1 MGGLAI
7 LTSTTAS
14 NKPTLKQ
21 SARYQAM
28 ESLTAVFQ
36 EGAYVNHVVSQTIQD
51 QAVVPRDQ
59 ALYTQLVYG
68 TLQYQIP
75 LEALFSHMVKR
86 PNRVKKWLKQLI
98 LLSYYQYYYLDAI
111 PEHAIVNEAVR
122 IAKKRGNASLGRF
135 ANGVLRNSFR
145 QYPDLETFIGE
156 KAASEVE
163 VASLRYSLP
172 TYWVTYFRDRFG
184 KEAEDLMA
192 SLNQA
197 PATAIRI
204 LDSDRAAAIIQ
215 GLEDEGYV
223 LEASP
228 INASSY
234 RVTKGNPANSQA
246 FKQGLI
252 TIQDESASLA
262 AQALNVQAGDRVLD
276 ACAAPGG
283 KTVQLAQAV
292 GDQGQVYAYD
302 IQDAKLPLIEENLER
317 TGLRDRVQV
326 ASQDARHLGQ
336 NFEAESLDRVLVDA
350 PCSGVG
356 LFRRKPDTRYHKEAA
371 DLTALQAIQVAILD
385 EVTPLLKKSGLL
397 TYSTCTITEEENQ
410 AVVAAYLDRHPE
422 MALEAV
428 PVKEAALQRAQ
439 TAQGCLEILPHYYS
453 SDGFFIANFR
463 KETEGSD

>member
-1 MGGLAI
+1 M
-7 LTSTTAS
+7 TSTTAS
-14 NKPTLKQ
+14 NKPSLKQ
-21 SARYQAM
+21 TARYQAM
-28 ESLTAVFQ
+28 ETLTAVFQ
-36 EGAYVNHVVSQTIQD
+36 EGAYVNHVLSQTIQD
-51 QAVVPRDQ
+51 QAVASRDQ

-68 TLQYQIP
+68 TIQYQIP
-75 LEALFSHMVKR
+75 LEALFEHMVKR
-86 PNRVKKWLKQLI
+86 PKRVKKWLKQLL

-122 IAKKRGNASLGRF
+122 IAKKRGNVSLGRF

-145 QYPDLETFIGE
+145 TYPDLESFIE
-156 KAASEVE
+156 AKAAKEEEAS
-163 VASLRYSLP
+163 SLRYSLP
-172 TYWVTYFRDRFG
+172 PYWVAYFKDRFG
-184 KEAEDLMA
+184 EEAEALMA

-204 LDSDRAAAIIQ
+204 LDADRAEAIVQ
-215 GLEDEGYV
+215 GLKEAGYH
-223 LEASP
+223 LQASP
-228 INASSY
+228 INPASY

-246 FKQGLI
+246 FQEGLI

-262 AQALNVQAGDRVLD
+262 AQALQVQAGDQVLD

-292 GDQGQVYAYD
+292 GSGGQVYAYD
-302 IQDAKLPLIEENLER
+302 IQEKKLPLIEENLQR

-326 ASQDARHLGQ
+326 ASRDARNLGQ
-336 NFEAESLDRVLVDA
+336 DFAPESLDRILVDA

-356 LFRRKPDTRYHKEAA
+356 LFRRKPDTRYHKQAA
-371 DLTALQAIQVAILD
+371 DLTALQSIQLAILE

-410 AVVAAYLDRHPE
+410 AVVTAYLDRHPE
-422 MALEAV
+422 MVVEAV
-428 PVKEAALQRAQ
+428 PLAREALERAQ
-439 TAQGCLEILPHYYS
+439 TATGCLEILPHYYS

-463 KETEGSD
+463 KKTEGGD